1 MPLEAAPRHRN
12 PGNRLDAALPAW
24 EPSVWRV
31 EREQIDLA
39 ISELETR
46 LDRLRALYEHYFMG
60 IERIEPSVP
69 RKDVERRVAE
79 LRKARFQSTAQRF
92 KFQTIVQ
99 RYNTMQQ
106 HWSRIC
112 REIELGTF
120 RRHRLKAERATSS
133 RLSTP
138 PVRPEAQPPQ
148 GDVDLRAPLD
158 SFVDGEFPAVELG
171 TGTSPILEEAAVAA
185 AQADPTGTS
194 AAGVL
199 RRLGNSGAT
208 LTKGLLT
215 SLPPDLAARA
225 GGKLPLPGL
234 KRSADAPLAAPAP
247 LAKPVPAA
255 PTAPRPAPPANAPA
269 KASPPA
275 PTPAAVPATHPAPP
289 AATPAA
295 RPAPPAAASKT
306 SASEGLSEARVRALH
321 QAYVDARKQ
330 TNATSVSFE
339 KLERSLRE
347 TESKLRSSHQGRKVD
362 FDVVI
367 KDGKAILK
375 PKLT

>member
-1 MPLEAAPRHRN
+1 M
-12 PGNRLDAALPAW
+12 
-24 EPSVWRV
+24 
-31 EREQIDLA
+31 EREQIDFA

-69 RKDVERRVAE
+69 RKDVERRVAD

-120 RRHRLKAERATSS
+120 RRHRLKAERATASHP
-133 RLSTP
+133 STP
-138 PVRPEAQPPQ
+138 AVRPQVQPPE
-148 GDVDLRAPLD
+148 GDVDIRAPLD
-158 SFVDGEFPAVELG
+158 SFVDGDFPAVELG
-171 TGTSPILEEAAVAA
+171 TGTSPILAEAAVAA

-215 SLPPDLAARA
+215 SLPPDLAAR
-225 GGKLPLPGL
+225 GSGKLPLPGL
-234 KRSADAPLAAPAP
+234 KRSADVAPLAAPAP
-247 LAKPVPAA
+247 IAKAA
-255 PTAPRPAPPANAPA
+255 PAPLAAPAPRPAPLAPPPA

-275 PTPAAVPATHPAPP
+275 PAAAHPAAAPP
-289 AATPAA
+289 AATQ
-295 RPAPPAAASKT
+295 KT
-306 SASEGLSEARVRALH
+306 SAS
-321 QAYVDARKQ
+321 
-330 TNATSVSFE
+330 
-339 KLERSLRE
+339 
-347 TESKLRSSHQGRKVD
+347 
-362 FDVVI
+362 
-367 KDGKAILK
+367 
-375 PKLT
+375 

>member
-1 MPLEAAPRHRN
+1 
-12 PGNRLDAALPAW
+12 
-24 EPSVWRV
+24 V
-31 EREQIDLA
+31 EREQIDFA

-69 RKDVERRVAE
+69 RKDVERRVAD

-120 RRHRLKAERATSS
+120 RRHRLKAERATATRS
-133 RLSTP
+133 STP
-138 PVRPEAQPPQ
+138 AVRPQVQTPE
-148 GDVDLRAPLD
+148 GDVDVRAPLD
-158 SFVDGEFPAVELG
+158 SFVDGDFPAVELG

-234 KRSADAPLAAPAP
+234 KRSADVAPLAAPAP
-247 LAKPVPAA
+247 VAKAA
-255 PTAPRPAPPANAPA
+255 PSALGAPAPRPAPLASPPLASPPLAPPPA
-269 KASPPA
+269 KASPPVAAA
-275 PTPAAVPATHPAPP
+275 PKVVPP
-289 AATPAA
+289 A
-295 RPAPPAAASKT
+295 PAPPAAAPPAAAPKT
-306 SASEGLSEARVRALH
+306 SANEGLSEARVRALH

>member
-1 MPLEAAPRHRN
+1 
-12 PGNRLDAALPAW
+12 
-24 EPSVWRV
+24 V

-69 RKDVERRVAE
+69 RKDVERRVAD

-120 RRHRLKAERATSS
+120 RRHRLKAEQAFGS
-133 RLSTP
+133 RP
-138 PVRPEAQPPQ
+138 PVP
-148 GDVDLRAPLD
+148 RAPVEVAAPEVQVPIRAPAD
-158 SFVDGEFPAVELG
+158 SISDADFPPVELG
-171 TGTSPILEEAAVAA
+171 TGAAFIPSQAA
-185 AQADPTGTS
+185 ERPEGTP
-194 AAGVL
+194 AGGML
-199 RRLGNSGAT
+199 RRLQQGTGPT
-208 LTKGLLT
+208 LGKGLLGSPPLP
-215 SLPPDLAARA
+215 SLPTPGPA
-225 GGKLPLPGL
+225 LPP
-234 KRSADAPLAAPAP
+234 R
-247 LAKPVPAA
+247 
-255 PTAPRPAPPANAPA
+255 PRPAPVVES
-269 KASPPA
+269 KEEK
-275 PTPAAVPATHPAPP
+275 PAPP
-289 AATPAA
+289 VAVA
-295 RPAPPAAASKT
+295 
-306 SASEGLSEARVRALH
+306 GLSEARVRALH
-321 QAYVDARKQ
+321 QAYIDARKR
-330 TNATSVSFE
+330 TNASSVSFE

-347 TESKLRSSHQGRKVD
+347 TETKLRSTHQGRTVD

-367 KDGKAILK
+367 RDGKAILK

>member
-1 MPLEAAPRHRN
+1 M
-12 PGNRLDAALPAW
+12 
-24 EPSVWRV
+24 
-31 EREQIDLA
+31 EREQIDFA

-69 RKDVERRVAE
+69 RKDVERRVAD

-120 RRHRLKAERATSS
+120 RRHRLKAERATASHP
-133 RLSTP
+133 STP
-138 PVRPEAQPPQ
+138 AVRPQVQPPE

-158 SFVDGEFPAVELG
+158 SFVDGDFPAVELG
-171 TGTSPILEEAAVAA
+171 TGTSPIMEEAAMAA

-234 KRSADAPLAAPAP
+234 KRSADVAPLAAPAP
-247 LAKPVPAA
+247 IAKAA
-255 PTAPRPAPPANAPA
+255 PAPLAAPAPRPAPLAPPLA
-269 KASPPA
+269 KVSPPA
-275 PTPAAVPATHPAPP
+275 PAAAPPAAAPP
-289 AATPAA
+289 AATQ
-295 RPAPPAAASKT
+295 KT

>member
-1 MPLEAAPRHRN
+1 
-12 PGNRLDAALPAW
+12 
-24 EPSVWRV
+24 V

-46 LDRLRALYEHYFMG
+46 LERLRALYEHYFMG

-79 LRKARFQSTAQRF
+79 LRKERFHSTAQRF

-120 RRHRLKAERATSS
+120 RRHRLKAERSAALPRS
-133 RLSTP
+133 LTP
-138 PVRPEAQPPQ
+138 THAPGAQARDAEVEQ
-148 GDVDLRAPLD
+148 RAPLD
-158 SFVDGEFPAVELG
+158 SFVDGDFPAVELG
-171 TGTSPILEEAAVAA
+171 TGTAPIVEEAAVAA
-185 AQADPTGTS
+185 APTDPTGTS
-194 AAGVL
+194 AAGML
-199 RRLGNSGAT
+199 RRLGSSGAT
-208 LTKGLLT
+208 AVTKGLLAGV
-215 SLPPDLAARA
+215 PPDLARTSRSS
-225 GGKLPLPGL
+225 LPGL
-234 KRSADAPLAAPAP
+234 ARSVGVAPLAPPPVRAPEAARASASSSEASSPRAADP
-247 LAKPVPAA
+247 LVGK
-255 PTAPRPAPPANAPA
+255 APPA
-269 KASPPA
+269 
-275 PTPAAVPATHPAPP
+275 TPAV
-289 AATPAA
+289 
-295 RPAPPAAASKT
+295 RPPAAASPTAASPAAKPAAASPAAKT
-306 SASEGLSEARVRALH
+306 SASDDLSEARVRALH
-321 QAYVDARKQ
+321 RAYVDARKQ
-330 TNATSVSFE
+330 TNASSVSFE

-347 TESKLRSSHQGRKVD
+347 TESKLRQAHQGRKVD

>member
-1 MPLEAAPRHRN
+1 M
-12 PGNRLDAALPAW
+12 
-24 EPSVWRV
+24 
-31 EREQIDLA
+31 EREQIDFA

-69 RKDVERRVAE
+69 RKDVERRVAD

-120 RRHRLKAERATSS
+120 RRHRLKAERATASHP
-133 RLSTP
+133 STP
-138 PVRPEAQPPQ
+138 AVRPPVQPPE
-148 GDVDLRAPLD
+148 GDVDIRAPLD
-158 SFVDGEFPAVELG
+158 SFVDGDFPAVELG
-171 TGTSPILEEAAVAA
+171 TGTSPILEDAVVAA

-199 RRLGNSGAT
+199 RRLGNSGAS

-215 SLPPDLAARA
+215 SLPPDLAAR
-225 GGKLPLPGL
+225 GSGKLPLPGL
-234 KRSADAPLAAPAP
+234 MRSADVAPLAMPAPIAKAAPAP
-247 LAKPVPAA
+247 LASP
-255 PTAPRPAPPANAPA
+255 APRPAPPAVPPA

-275 PTPAAVPATHPAPP
+275 PPAPAAAQPAPAPP
-289 AATPAA
+289 AATQ
-295 RPAPPAAASKT
+295 KT
-306 SASEGLSEARVRALH
+306 SASEGLSEARVRVLH
-321 QAYVDARKQ
+321 QAYVEARKQ

>member
-1 MPLEAAPRHRN
+1 
-12 PGNRLDAALPAW
+12 
-24 EPSVWRV
+24 V
-31 EREQIDLA
+31 EREQIDQA

-46 LDRLRALYEHYFMG
+46 LERLRALYEHYFMG

-120 RRHRLKAERATSS
+120 RRHRLKAERSTRTAT
-133 RLSTP
+133 
-138 PVRPEAQPPQ
+138 PVPRADAFVPDAQ
-148 GDVDLRAPLD
+148 DERRAPLD
-158 SFVDGEFPAVELG
+158 SFVDGDFPALEIG
-171 TGTSPILEEAAVAA
+171 TGTAPVVEGEEVAA
-185 AQADPTGTS
+185 AQPEPAATP

-199 RRLGNSGAT
+199 RRLQGSGSVPLA
-208 LTKGLLT
+208 KGLLA

-225 GGKLPLPGL
+225 QAKLPPPPGKAGALP
-234 KRSADAPLAAPAP
+234 RSPDPSRPQPLPPAPTTGARAAAPA
-247 LAKPVPAA
+247 
-255 PTAPRPAPPANAPA
+255 
-269 KASPPA
+269 ASPPA
-275 PTPAAVPATHPAPP
+275 AASPAPAARAAAAPPAPP
-289 AATPAA
+289 AAPAGAGA
-295 RPAPPAAASKT
+295 RPASPAPTASG
-306 SASEGLSEARVRALH
+306 SLPEARVRALH
-321 QAYVDARKQ
+321 EAYLAARKQ
-330 TNATSVSFE
+330 TNASAVSFE

-347 TESKLRSSHQGRKVD
+347 TESKLRTSHQGRAVD
-362 FDVVI
+362 FEVVI